1 MKPEN
6 LRKRGFRTK
15 QMIGILSDNMPRLSP
30 IQFISAK
37 RMYPLEIE
45 EILLKLLDINDVR
58 VVPSDSIFE
67 VLAAA
72 VVRSTGSHIIEEEI
86 CKMDEGMFQIRYFLL
101 PKKNFFNLN

>member
-1 MKPEN
+1 
-6 LRKRGFRTK
+6 
-15 QMIGILSDNMPRLSP
+15 MIGILSDNMPHLSP

-67 VLAAA
+67 ILG
-72 VVRSTGSHIIEEEI
+72 STFDRLTHCRRG
-86 CKMDEGMFQIRYFLL
+86 
-101 PKKNFFNLN
+101 NL